1 MLQYAAFSLKSASY
15 THTMFDFT
23 AQRQFLLPVPMGR
36 ARTSEKIQ
44 EWKLISANIHILWGK
59 GHS

>member
-23 AQRQFLLPVPMGR
+23 AQRPVSFTR
-36 ARTSEKIQ
+36 ARTPEKIQ
-44 EWKLISANIHILWGK
+44 EWKPISANIHILWGK
-59 GHS
+59 EHS